1 MTASFRLLTPP
12 LEYERRLL
20 RAFGEELGKRFNL
33 RSSRIVK
40 STQDIVR
47 VALARS
53 NTAQSLLFGKLKSD
67 FGLSDTEAGTAVAG
81 IIDTVISRI
90 TVSLETNNIRSYS
103 VVVTLLP
110 QDVIPKIASSFLYD
124 SEGVVIPWA
133 DWLLLQGTRVVVS
146 DYSVEEVE
154 SEDSRSGD
162 AIMKKGGF
170 FRVDPEF
177 AGTAFDNWIT
187 RVIISQAGEIL
198 QTVGKN
204 IAS

>member
-1 MTASFRLLTPP
+1 L
-12 LEYERRLL
+12 
-20 RAFGEELGKRFNL
+20 
-33 RSSRIVK
+33 
-40 STQDIVR
+40 
-47 VALARS
+47 
-53 NTAQSLLFGKLKSD
+53 
-67 FGLSDTEAGTAVAG
+67 
-81 IIDTVISRI
+81 
-90 TVSLETNNIRSYS
+90 
-103 VVVTLLP
+103 
-110 QDVIPKIASSFLYD
+110 
-124 SEGVVIPWA
+124 A